1 MNQQIL
7 NKTLFCFPL
16 RLVAVFLN
24 LKKNAVWF
32 CGRSIEVRKLQ
43 ISNIGFFS
51 AKSPGKKI
59 TAMMNWLGKEIWK
72 IFLRQIVCITC
83 SNLFIKNVTM
93 IYERTSK
100 KDFFFSIP
108 CMVWSSGS
116 VAVLLFSSKQEFGV
130 SCEDIAKKNE
140 LFDLK

>member
-1 MNQQIL
+1 MNKQIL
-7 NKTLFCFPL
+7 NKTLFCFSS
-16 RLVAVFLN
+16 RLVVVFLN
-24 LKKNAVWF
+24 QKKNAVWF
-32 CGRSIEVRKLQ
+32 CGRSIEVRNLQ
-43 ISNIGFFS
+43 ISNIGFFP

-93 IYERTSK
+93 IYELTSK
-100 KDFFFSIP
+100 KDFFFSSIP

-130 SCEDIAKKNE
+130 SCEDIAKGNE
-140 LFDLK
+140 LFDL